1 MDNPEEMDTFLEEY
15 SPLKLSQEEIVDL
28 NRPVTRSEIEFLIK
42 KKRNCL
48 QTKVQD
54 QMASLGNPTTNT
66 KKNSYQSFS
75 NSSER
80 LKRRRHSQSHSM
92 KPTSP

>member
-1 MDNPEEMDTFLEEY
+1 MDTFLEEY

-28 NRPVTRSEIEFLIK
+28 NRPVTRSEIEFLIIIK
-42 KKRNCL
+42 KKTCL

-66 KKNSYQSFS
+66 KKISYQSFS